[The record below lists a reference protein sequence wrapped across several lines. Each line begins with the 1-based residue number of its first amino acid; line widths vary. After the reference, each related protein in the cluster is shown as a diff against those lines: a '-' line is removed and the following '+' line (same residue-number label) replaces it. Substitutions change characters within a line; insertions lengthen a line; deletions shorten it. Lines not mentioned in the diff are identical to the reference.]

1 MKKRASSVF
10 EVDPKAPALPEG
22 LVPPPEGAPGL
33 FALLVEESSR
43 KQGWPARFS
52 AELAERWSAADRPVL
67 LMDGDLSD
75 APLHE
80 IVTASNDEGLTDLIV
95 FGASID
101 RVSSEVAEGAHRFIS
116 AGTLVADPEPVY
128 GDARW
133 ATLLAEIRSRGEI
146 LLLYLPAESA
156 GAAELAARVDHVMQ
170 LSGGAS
176 DDGPLGSVAVIR
188 VAPQDASGSDS
199 LAADAQRVATEEVE
213 GTAKEAP
220 LPAGGPEAKSAR
232 SAAPRK
238 KSKSGMPA
246 SLSFLGGLLI
256 VLLVAILVAAW
267 FGILEIP
274 GITPSLSVSLSA
286 LLPSIHRAGPVP
298 NE

>member
-1 MKKRASSVF
+1 M
-10 EVDPKAPALPEG
+10 
-22 LVPPPEGAPGL
+22 

-80 IVTASNDEGLTDLIV
+80 VVTASNEEGLADLIV

-101 RVSSEVAEGAHRFIS
+101 RVSSEVAKGAHRFVS
-116 AGTLVADPEPVY
+116 AGTVVADPEPVY

-156 GAAELAARVDHVMQ
+156 GAEALAARVDHVMQ
-170 LSGGAS
+170 LSGGSS
-176 DDGPLGSVAVIR
+176 DESPLGSVAVIR
-188 VAPQDASGSDS
+188 VAPRDAPSSDA
-199 LAADAQRVATEEVE
+199 LAADTPRVAPGEVE

-220 LPAGGPEAKSAR
+220 PPAGGPQAKSAK
-232 SAAPRK
+232 SVAPRK

-256 VLLVAILVAAW
+256 VLLVAILLAGW

-274 GITPSLSVSLSA
+274 GITPSASVSLSA
-286 LLPSIHRAGPVP
+286 LLPSIRRAGPIP